1 MIDSFHFGRIV
12 VDGVA
17 YGGDIKIVE
26 GRVVSDWWRRSGHR
40 VEVDDVRD
48 ILAASPEVLVIGRG
62 QPGLM
67 KVSAD
72 LRRRLKEKGV
82 EVIEERT
89 SRAVDTFNRLS
100 ASGRRVA
107 AGFHVS
113 C

>member
-1 MIDSFHFGRIV
+1 MIDSFHFGKIV

-17 YGGDIKIVE
+17 YGSDIKIVE
-26 GRVVSDWWRRSGHR
+26 GRVVCDWWRRSGHR
-40 VEVDDVRD
+40 VEIDDVQD
-48 ILAASPEVLVIGRG
+48 ILAVSPEILVIGRG

-67 KVSAD
+67 KASPD
-72 LRRRLKEKGV
+72 LRRRLQEEGI

-100 ASGRRVA
+100 SSGRRVA
-107 AGFHVS
+107 AGFHVG

>member
-1 MIDSFHFGRIV
+1 MIDSFRFGKIV
-12 VDGVA
+12 VAGKA
-17 YGGDIKIVE
+17 YGSDIKIVA

-40 VEVDDVRD
+40 VEIDDVQD
-48 ILAASPEVLVIGRG
+48 ILEASPEVLVIGKG

-67 KVSAD
+67 KVSSD
-72 LRRRLKEKGV
+72 LRRHLQTQGI

-89 SRAVDTFNRLS
+89 SRAVDTFNRLH

-107 AGFHVS
+107 AGFHVG